1 MEAEASFSHV
11 LSLIFD
17 GNGHD
22 SKNDNEFDLNKVLYY
37 LYSYLYLKKKYLY
50 AFILMWVATLVYVSI
65 FPIITHATH
74 TISMCKVHKKILF
87 EKKAAIKLKNHS

>member
-1 MEAEASFSHV
+1 
-11 LSLIFD
+11 
-17 GNGHD
+17 
-22 SKNDNEFDLNKVLYY
+22 
-37 LYSYLYLKKKYLY
+37 
-50 AFILMWVATLVYVSI
+50 MWVATLVYVSI